1 MDKTK
6 LLNMLATKRSTFDSL
21 YKKMEKLPDT
31 LECGILWNIV
41 HPWIWNIVLYNL
53 AMYTKGIHGRV
64 SINTPDQSLI
74 DQDCF

>member
-21 YKKMEKLPDT
+21 YKKMEKIPDT
-31 LECGILWNIV
+31 LKCGILWNI
-41 HPWIWNIVLYNL
+41 IMLYNL

-74 DQDCF
+74 DEDCL